1 MAQPWIDIDLNRE
14 RVLNQYNS
22 TGFRGKSLLKRFIAI
37 VFISLNATLALAQE
51 KIPDGMENQPGSN
64 LEIFNPL
71 TSFNILACILCVV
84 VGIIVFAGQFYL
96 LIRAQNVTADDIVRN
111 CTITLV
117 IIGALILIVA
127 GYNSQQTAQAFG
139 LFGTVIGYLLGRSA
153 GRAEGKE

>member
-1 MAQPWIDIDLNRE
+1 MSKN
-14 RVLNQYNS
+14 
-22 TGFRGKSLLKRFIAI
+22 FIALL
-37 VFISLNATLALAQE
+37 FISFSATIALAQE
-51 KIPDGMENQPGSN
+51 KIPEGMENQPGSN

-71 TSFNILACILCVV
+71 TSFNIVACGLCVF
-84 VGIIVFAGQFYL
+84 VGIVVFAGQFYL
-96 LIRAQNVTADDIVRN
+96 LHRSQNVTPDDIVRN

>member
-1 MAQPWIDIDLNRE
+1 MIE
-14 RVLNQYNS
+14 
-22 TGFRGKSLLKRFIAI
+22 RFIAI
-37 VFISLNATLALAQE
+37 VFISLNATIALSQE

-84 VGIIVFAGQFYL
+84 VGIIVFSGQFYL
-96 LIRAQNVTADDIVRN
+96 LRKAQNVTPDDIVRN